1 MSFPA
6 GINNFLVVSNP
17 MFKRINQYLGSRFYR
32 CFISAYVALMLVVII
47 FSVNIFS
54 PFHSFTNKSD
64 SMNPAIDRGSIT
76 IVRSF
81 ASYQIGDAIAYYAQI
96 DGQEEIITH
105 RIMDIGGNVYTTK
118 GDANEVADRELVK
131 PRLVI
136 GKVVTI
142 IPYLGH
148 FIRFAKSLVGNWLLI
163 ILPAFVIIA
172 SEIARIVMEL
182 ERNEREKKN

>member
-1 MSFPA
+1 MIKK
-6 GINNFLVVSNP
+6 IN
-17 MFKRINQYLGSRFYR
+17 KYLNSRFYR
-32 CFISAYVALMLVVII
+32 CLVTGYVIFIVIVII
-47 FSVNIFS
+47 FSVDIFS

-64 SMNPAIDRGSIT
+64 SMNPVIDRGSIT
-76 IVRSF
+76 IVKSF

-136 GKVVTI
+136 GKVVAV

-172 SEIARIVMEL
+172 SEIARIIMEL
-182 ERNEREKKN
+182 ERNEREKNN

>member
-1 MSFPA
+1 MIKK
-6 GINNFLVVSNP
+6 IN
-17 MFKRINQYLGSRFYR
+17 KYLDSRFYR
-32 CFISAYVALMLVVII
+32 RLVTGYVIFIVIVII
-47 FSVNIFS
+47 FSVDLFS

-76 IVRSF
+76 IVKSF

-136 GKVVTI
+136 GRVIATV
-142 IPYLGH
+142 PYLGYL
-148 FIRFAKSLVGNWLLI
+148 ITFAKSLVGNWLLI
-163 ILPAFVIIA
+163 ILPAFIIIA
-172 SEIARIVMEL
+172 SEILRIIREL
-182 ERNEREKKN
+182 EQNEREKNN

>member
-1 MSFPA
+1 MIKK
-6 GINNFLVVSNP
+6 IN
-17 MFKRINQYLGSRFYR
+17 KYLNSRFYR
-32 CFISAYVALMLVVII
+32 CLVTGYVIFIVIVII
-47 FSVNIFS
+47 FSVDIFS

-76 IVRSF
+76 IVKSF

-136 GKVVTI
+136 GKVVAI

-172 SEIARIVMEL
+172 SEIARIIMEL
-182 ERNEREKKN
+182 ERSEREKNN